1 MENPNSTENL
11 MVKGKIQ
18 AAKQLKKMNW
28 LGSQD
33 CKLCGE
39 SEDVDH
45 VIFRCAPA
53 RFIWCCLR
61 DILDSESI
69 PCDREELFRKLK
81 DPGLKSNLAILCL
94 FAAAC
99 WAIWLT
105 RNDVVFRD
113 NFIVNVNQIA
123 HKMLTSLQQWR
134 PLGFSKVAL
143 FEGLA
148 TCHNQKPGRRGG
160 RKMKA
165 G

>member
-1 MENPNSTENL
+1 

-18 AAKQLKKMNW
+18 AAKQLKKMNQ

-45 VIFRCAPA
+45 VMFRCAPA

-69 PCDREELFRKLK
+69 PRNRKELFRKLK
-81 DPGLKSNLAILCL
+81 DPGLKSNLVILCL

-99 WAIWLT
+99 WAIQLT

-113 NFIVNVNQIA
+113 KFIVNVNQIA
-123 HKMLTSLQQWR
+123 HKMLTS
-134 PLGFSKVAL
+134 KVAYL
-143 FEGLA
+143 KDSLLARIRSVEGEEDA
-148 TCHNQKPGRRGG
+148 R
-160 RKMKA
+160 
-165 G
+165 